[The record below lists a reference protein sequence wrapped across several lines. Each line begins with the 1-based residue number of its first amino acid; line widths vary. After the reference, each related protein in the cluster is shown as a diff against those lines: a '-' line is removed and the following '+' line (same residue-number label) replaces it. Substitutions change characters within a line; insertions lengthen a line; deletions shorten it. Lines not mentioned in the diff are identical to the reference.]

1 MKKFFK
7 KLNELEKMLLLA
19 SIVGIFLMLI
29 SLIPLFLANQP
40 GWLIGLAIGT
50 VVGVVNIYLTYLGS
64 EVALRTYK
72 AYSFLLFYFLRAVL
86 VIASLV
92 ITAMF
97 QFGFAVGD
105 TKYVASISAF
115 NFSLW
120 AFLIGYFP
128 MKIVMIIS
136 MAKSKTNDI
145 TISDN
150 LHKEKEKKDE

>member
-1 MKKFFK
+1 MKKFLS

-19 SIVGIFLMLI
+19 LFVGVILMLF
-29 SLIPLFLANQP
+29 SLIPLFVAKQA
-40 GWLIGLAIGT
+40 GWLIGVAIGT
-50 VVGVVNIYLTYLGS
+50 IVGIINIYLTYLGS
-64 EVALRTYK
+64 EVALKTFKTYT
-72 AYSFLLFYFLRAVL
+72 FLLFYFLRAIL

-97 QFGFAVGD
+97 QFGFAVGKA
-105 TKYVASISAF
+105 TYVEPISAF

-136 MAKSKTNDI
+136 MAKSKTNDV

-150 LHKEKEKKDE
+150 LHKKEEKKDD